1 MVSVIIPCY
10 NARQYICEA
19 LASAVAQEY
28 VHEVILVDDCSTD
41 DSVACVQ
48 AWLNV
53 HAAQTADISI
63 RVLQN
68 AENSGVAVSRNR
80 GVQEADGKYIAF
92 LDADDRF
99 APGKLKKQVELLEQT
114 GSLSLQYRPCAD
126 DAGRKPDTDDHAYP
140 GENHTCRAGENEC
153 DQLFFRGCTKGDS
166 AEISDAAQRGA

>member
-48 AWLNV
+48 AWLDV

-99 APGKLKKQVELLEQT
+99 APLKLKKKV
-114 GSLSLQYRPCAD
+114 
-126 DAGRKPDTDDHAYP
+126 
-140 GENHTCRAGENEC
+140 
-153 DQLFFRGCTKGDS
+153 
-166 AEISDAAQRGA
+166 

>member
-19 LASAVAQEY
+19 RASAVAQEY

-48 AWLNV
+48 AWLDV

-80 GVQEADGKYIAF
+80 GVQE
-92 LDADDRF
+92 
-99 APGKLKKQVELLEQT
+99 T
-114 GSLSLQYRPCAD
+114 
-126 DAGRKPDTDDHAYP
+126 
-140 GENHTCRAGENEC
+140 ENILH
-153 DQLFFRGCTKGDS
+153 F
-166 AEISDAAQRGA
+166 

>member
-1 MVSVIIPCY
+1 MWMSGLIRKGTGIPAEIYECLRRTRDRADYENDVWRVNMVSVIIPCY

-48 AWLNV
+48 AWLDV

-80 GVQEADGKYIAF
+80 GVQEAGGKYIAF
-92 LDADDRF
+92 
-99 APGKLKKQVELLEQT
+99 
-114 GSLSLQYRPCAD
+114 
-126 DAGRKPDTDDHAYP
+126 
-140 GENHTCRAGENEC
+140 
-153 DQLFFRGCTKGDS
+153 
-166 AEISDAAQRGA
+166 

>member
-41 DSVACVQ
+41 DSVSC
-48 AWLNV
+48 
-53 HAAQTADISI
+53 
-63 RVLQN
+63 
-68 AENSGVAVSRNR
+68 
-80 GVQEADGKYIAF
+80 
-92 LDADDRF
+92 
-99 APGKLKKQVELLEQT
+99 
-114 GSLSLQYRPCAD
+114 LQYRPCAD
-126 DAGRKPDTDDHAYP
+126 DAVRKPDTDDHAYP

>member
-1 MVSVIIPCY
+1 MIFFAFDLDNYYDWRGFYYDYKDFVPGPIHTTTEEMIEYIQHVDERFDKKKGTGIPAEIYECLRRTRDRADYENDVWRVNMVSVIIPCY

-48 AWLNV
+48 AWLDV

-68 AENSGVAVSRNR
+68 AENSGVAVSRNW
-80 GVQEADGKYIAF
+80 GVQEAGGNILHF
-92 LDADDRF
+92 
-99 APGKLKKQVELLEQT
+99 
-114 GSLSLQYRPCAD
+114 
-126 DAGRKPDTDDHAYP
+126 
-140 GENHTCRAGENEC
+140 
-153 DQLFFRGCTKGDS
+153 
-166 AEISDAAQRGA
+166 

>member
-48 AWLNV
+48 AWLDV

-80 GVQEADGKYIAF
+80 GGIA
-92 LDADDRF
+92 
-99 APGKLKKQVELLEQT
+99 KT
-114 GSLSLQYRPCAD
+114 GSRLFQKLHLLFQFSRC
-126 DAGRKPDTDDHAYP
+126 KPVI
-140 GENHTCRAGENEC
+140 R
-153 DQLFFRGCTKGDS
+153 
-166 AEISDAAQRGA
+166 I